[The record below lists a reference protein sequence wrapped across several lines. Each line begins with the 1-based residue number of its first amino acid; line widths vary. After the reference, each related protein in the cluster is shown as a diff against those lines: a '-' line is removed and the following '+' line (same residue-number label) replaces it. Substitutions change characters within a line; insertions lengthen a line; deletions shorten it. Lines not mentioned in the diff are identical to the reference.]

1 MANAGDIRWFK
12 EHFHAEIEAKVAGT
26 VFDLDMLTA
35 IACQETGEIW
45 PVLRQESGLS
55 VAQIVALCVG
65 DTLDRGRTFPRN
77 KRDLISAPDGQKMF
91 DIARK
96 ALVDMAVHIRS
107 YQGAAAHPD
116 KFVKGFGIWQFDLQF
131 FKAGDKESDP
141 EFFLDKKYEQVA
153 GTLDKAIIELREAL
167 KKTPF
172 ANKPSLSDVEMAS
185 VAIAYNTGSFK
196 PSRGLNQGFQAP
208 GDPRTYG
215 EHVFDF
221 IRLSKTVPVPGGTPS
236 LPAPPPGRAIV
247 PAPTPVTATGPAFVV
262 DTRQDPLRLRSA
274 PEVSDPPG
282 ENVIA
287 LLPDGQPV
295 QAITGQPINGFM
307 EVETNLF
314 GAHFVGFAF
323 AELLKPVS
331 AQEPVTPPGPISPEE
346 ALVSPVTPQRAP
358 AATPIPQV
366 FMPQR
371 PGTITRRSDPAD
383 AHSLN
388 EPDQP
393 GRQGTTPADL
403 VAELNAIIEFLGV
416 DNPAHQRYQPHDG
429 LTFCNIYVHDFCHLA
444 GVYIPRVWWTQRA
457 IIEIT
462 QGNQVEP
469 LIGDTI
475 DELRANDLFRWL
487 RDFGSRFEWRQTG
500 TLDKLQQ
507 NANQGGLSI
516 IVARRKQDGKSGHI
530 VMVVPEGGRLRA
542 RRNPG
547 GEVIAPLQS
556 QAGATN
562 FRRGTSTLNWW
573 NDDRFAE
580 SAFWIHA

>member
-1 MANAGDIRWFK
+1 MTNARDIQWFK
-12 EHFHAEIEAKVAGT
+12 EQFHAEIEPKVAGT

-45 PVLRQESGLS
+45 PVLRQEPGLS
-55 VAQIVALCVG
+55 VAQIVAFCVG
-65 DTLDRGRTFPRN
+65 DTFDRKSTFPRN
-77 KRDLISAPDGQKMF
+77 KRDLISAPHGQEMF

-107 YQGAAAHPD
+107 YQGAARNPA

-131 FKAGDKESDP
+131 FKGGDPESDP
-141 EFFLDKKYEQVA
+141 QFFLDKKYEQVA
-153 GTLDKAIIELREAL
+153 GTLDKAVTELRVAL
-167 KKTPF
+167 KNTPF
-172 ANKPSLSDVEMAS
+172 ANKSSLSDFEMAC
-185 VAIAYNTGSFK
+185 VAIAYNKGSFN
-196 PSRGLNQGFQAP
+196 PSLGLKQGFKDDD
-208 GDPRTYG
+208 GRFYG

-221 IRLSKTVPVPGGTPS
+221 IRLSRTVPVPGGTPF
-236 LPAPPPGRAIV
+236 LPPPLPGSAIV
-247 PAPTPVTATGPAFVV
+247 PAPTPITATGPAFVV

-287 LLPDGQPV
+287 LLPDGHPV
-295 QAITGQPINGFM
+295 RAITGQLINGFI

-314 GAHFVGFAF
+314 GAFFAGFAF
-323 AELLKPVS
+323 AGLLKPVS
-331 AQEPVTPPGPISPEE
+331 PQEPVTPPRPLSPEE
-346 ALVSPVTPQRAP
+346 ALVPPVTPQRAP

-366 FMPQR
+366 FMPRR

-393 GRQGTTPADL
+393 GRQGTSPVDL

-416 DNPAHQRYQPHDG
+416 DNAAHQRYQPHDG
-429 LTFCNIYVHDFCHLA
+429 LTFCNIYVHDYCHLA
-444 GVYIPRVWWTQRA
+444 GAYIPRVWWTQRA
-457 IIEIT
+457 VIDIT
-462 QGNQVEP
+462 QGRQVEP
-469 LIGDTI
+469 MIGATI

-487 RDFGSRFEWRQTG
+487 RDFGSMFGWRQTG

-507 NANQGGLSI
+507 NANQGGLGI

-530 VMVVPEGGRLRA
+530 VMVVPEGGRLGA
-542 RRNPG
+542 RRNSAG
-547 GEVIAPLQS
+547 QVTAPLQS